1 MSSTSEPDETMC
13 CASCGV
19 AEVNEIKLKKCDACK
34 FVRYCGVKCQRDH
47 WPKHKKACK
56 KRAAELRDEV
66 LFKQPESSHLGD
78 CPICCLPLL
87 IDTKQSF
94 HACCSKVICAGCDY
108 ANQMREIQGSLD
120 PKCPFCRHPVSKS
133 LEESIQKMKKRIEAN
148 DPVAMSRIGSLR
160 FREGDYNTAF
170 EYWTKA
176 AELGDVG
183 AHYELS
189 CLYRDGRG
197 VEKDKKKQWHHL
209 EEAAI
214 DGDPGARNNLG
225 CVEWKNGRTD
235 RAIKHWI
242 IAANLGYH
250 DSLDALKKNFRMG
263 LLSKEDFAKALRGY
277 QATVDATKS
286 SQRDEA
292 EAALQE

>member
-1 MSSTSEPDETMC
+1 
-13 CASCGV
+13 
-19 AEVNEIKLKKCDACK
+19 
-34 FVRYCGVKCQRDH
+34 
-47 WPKHKKACK
+47 
-56 KRAAELRDEV
+56 
-66 LFKQPESSHLGD
+66 
-78 CPICCLPLL
+78 
-87 IDTKQSF
+87 
-94 HACCSKVICAGCDY
+94 
-108 ANQMREIQGSLD
+108 
-120 PKCPFCRHPVSKS
+120 
-133 LEESIQKMKKRIEAN
+133 
-148 DPVAMSRIGSLR
+148 
-160 FREGDYNTAF
+160 
-170 EYWTKA
+170 
-176 AELGDVG
+176 
-183 AHYELS
+183 
-189 CLYRDGRG
+189 LYRDGRG